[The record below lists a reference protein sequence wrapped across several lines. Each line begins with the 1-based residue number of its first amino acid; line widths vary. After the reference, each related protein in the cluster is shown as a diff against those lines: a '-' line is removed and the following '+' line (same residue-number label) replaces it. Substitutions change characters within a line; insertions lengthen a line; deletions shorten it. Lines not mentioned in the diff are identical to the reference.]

1 MTTRSRDRNRQT
13 RSRDRKTAKKVRPP
27 RQPMP
32 TRPAEERINDFEEV
46 TLGYDAELAQKE
58 AQRCL
63 HCTQHPCVDGCPVSV
78 DIPAF
83 IKLIAEGEFSAAAQ
97 KIKETNTLPA
107 VCGRVCPQEEQCEAV
122 CLMGKVDK
130 PVAIGRLE
138 RFAADYEREHGEVK
152 LPEVAPSTGKK
163 VAVIGSGPAGI
174 TVTYELLQKG
184 HQVTI
189 YEALHELGGVLVY
202 GIPEFRLPKR
212 IVHEEIETVKKL
224 GAEIKLNM
232 LIGKTKTID
241 QLMDGEG
248 FDAVFIG
255 TGAGLPR
262 FLGIP
267 GENLNGVC
275 SANEFLTRVNL
286 MKAYKDEYATPIKV
300 GKKVAVIGAGN
311 VAMDAARSA
320 LRVGK
325 GKSEVTII
333 YRRSREQMPARE
345 EEIHH
350 AEEEGVKFNLL
361 TNPVRFIG
369 DENGVVKEIEC
380 IKMELGE
387 PDESG
392 RRRPIPIEGSEH
404 IVAADTVIVALG
416 TMPRE
421 FIAQT
426 TPDLK
431 TSKWGTFE
439 VDEETMETSKEG
451 VFAGGDVVT
460 GSATVIKAMGAGR
473 TAATAIHEYLMEK

>member
-1 MTTRSRDRNRQT
+1 MATRSRDRD
-13 RSRDRKTAKKVRPP
+13 RSQRRKRRKKKERPP
-27 RQPMP
+27 RQHMP
-32 TRPAEERINDFEEV
+32 TRPPEERIKDFDEV
-46 TLGYDAELAQKE
+46 ALGFTPELAQKE

-63 HCTQHPCVDGCPVSV
+63 HCTQHPCIDGCPVSV
-78 DIPAF
+78 DIPTF
-83 IKLIAEGEFSAAAQ
+83 IKHIAEGEFGEAATI
-97 KIKETNTLPA
+97 IKQTNTLPA
-107 VCGRVCPQEEQCEAV
+107 VCGRVCPQEEQCEEV
-122 CLMGKVDK
+122 CLMGKVDD

-138 RFAADYEREHGEVK
+138 RFAADYQRQHGEDEIPDV
-152 LPEVAPSTGKK
+152 PPPTGKS
-163 VAVIGSGPAGI
+163 VAIVGSGPAGI
-174 TVTYELLQKG
+174 TVAYELLQKG

-202 GIPEFRLPKR
+202 GIPEFRLPKK
-212 IVHEEIETVKKL
+212 IVHEEIETIEKM

-232 LIGKTKTID
+232 LIGKTRTID
-241 QLMDGEG
+241 ELLEEQG

-267 GENLNGVC
+267 GENLNGVF

-286 MKAYKDEYATPIKV
+286 MKAYKEEYATPVKV

-320 LRVGK
+320 LRVSQGE
-325 GKSEVTII
+325 SEVSIV
-333 YRRSREQMPARE
+333 YRRSREQMPARQ

-350 AEEEGVKFNLL
+350 AEEEGIKFNLL

-369 DENGVVKEIEC
+369 DENGVIKEIEV
-380 IKMELGE
+380 IDMELGE

-404 IVAADTVIVALG
+404 IIEADTAIVALG
-416 TMPRE
+416 TLPRE
-421 FIAQT
+421 FIAET
-426 TPDLK
+426 TPDLE
-431 TSKWGTFE
+431 TSDWGTFE
-439 VDEETMETSKEG
+439 VDKDTMETSKKG

-473 TAATAIHEYLMEK
+473 KAAAAIHEYIVDE